1 MKRNLIALLTMLGL
15 IASFASSC
23 SDEATILSIN
33 SEFDFNVLNDI
44 TFEITGNANQIS
56 HLEGHNIADGDYEI
70 SSSLLTINKNYLVN
84 LMPGKYEFKVWFSH
98 HSENIS
104 LTILD
109 KNNQYRLINES
120 FETGNYFGWSS
131 RNVFKGEGALSAFTN
146 DTIVINNE
154 VLDSDNVYGGDGDY
168 VYGLPQEVSKMSF
181 EEKMGYLSS
190 SEFVLGGNGYISFKL
205 GAAKNADLTYLSVV
219 ESLTGI
225 EIARFGNSL
234 FDKNLSGLENARLHQ
249 YQVDLSAHLGKRL
262 HFEIYD
268 LGGRDWDFITLDN
281 VETFH
286 QEPLEIATE
295 ALDIKPL
302 AGLSYAPNQ
311 LVNGDFSD
319 DLNHWRISN
328 ASGWHK
334 SDGTS
339 DTWRV
344 QNGILKSDSSG
355 DAARGLIRSSFF
367 RVDGSGIVSLEM
379 GAAQGS
385 RFDKDTFVSIKQ
397 RGTNHEIIRFANHLH
412 NGNEMLKYFV
422 DLSDYSG
429 EIMYFEIA
437 DNAVGSWD
445 TIFIDNIITYY
456 EEVPFFN
463 YGQMAQNLNY

>member
-1 MKRNLIALLTMLGL
+1 
-15 IASFASSC
+15 
-23 SDEATILSIN
+23 
-33 SEFDFNVLNDI
+33 
-44 TFEITGNANQIS
+44 
-56 HLEGHNIADGDYEI
+56 
-70 SSSLLTINKNYLVN
+70 
-84 LMPGKYEFKVWFSH
+84 
-98 HSENIS
+98 
-104 LTILD
+104 
-109 KNNQYRLINES
+109 
-120 FETGNYFGWSS
+120 
-131 RNVFKGEGALSAFTN
+131 
-146 DTIVINNE
+146 
-154 VLDSDNVYGGDGDY
+154 
-168 VYGLPQEVSKMSF
+168 
-181 EEKMGYLSS
+181 
-190 SEFVLGGNGYISFKL
+190 
-205 GAAKNADLTYLSVV
+205 LSVV